1 MPAWTSTKTQ
11 LPTRRAKSSATRSA
25 KVRRRSTSRFR
36 SRTGGWSCWCLIR
49 SRAMSSISRAV
60 DIWGVF
66 PLAAATKFG
75 CSPNSLAQKP
85 VRWLQ
90 KVRKSRGAFSRI
102 VRTNSACGAGCSPDN
117 PDYPVWPA
125 SAVVVGTLRRSRDSV
140 ERLDVARKHRMDAV
154 LALHHAVDDQDRLP
168 VGDLAVAVVNVRFD
182 RHVDL
187 PELVFEREES
197 NLFRG
202 RWRLPGDHQAGD
214 PDVLVVGDRWQLVA
228 LERAQGAQAVSTE
241 VDEVVAGRQV
251 GDPVLELVGVEGV
264 DRRQCRRGSVEAQL
278 GLLVDA
284 SPQAFAVPP
293 FLPAPQQLAPRL
305 AESVEGPD
313 HDQVADGARADRST
327 TQPAQVIIE
336 SRVWPAPVTLVDD
349 RLPTLL
355 AEVAHVIESDA
366 HREA

>member
-102 VRTNSACGAGCSPDN
+102 VRTNGACGAGCSPDN

-125 SAVVVGTLRRSRDSV
+125 SAVVVGTLRRSRDSG
-140 ERLDVARKHRMDAV
+140 ERLDVARKHRLDAV
-154 LALHHAVDDQDRLP
+154 PALHHAGVDYERLAA
-168 VGDLAVAVVNVRFD
+168 GHLAVAGGNVRF
-182 RHVDL
+182 H
-187 PELVFEREES
+187 PH
-197 NLFRG
+197 RG
-202 RWRLPGDHQAGD
+202 LPGLGFAG
-214 PDVLVVGDRWQLVA
+214 
-228 LERAQGAQAVSTE
+228 
-241 VDEVVAGRQV
+241 
-251 GDPVLELVGVEGV
+251 
-264 DRRQCRRGSVEAQL
+264 EA
-278 GLLVDA
+278 
-284 SPQAFAVPP
+284 SHT
-293 FLPAPQQLAPRL
+293 FLR
-305 AESVEGPD
+305 
-313 HDQVADGARADRST
+313 
-327 TQPAQVIIE
+327 
-336 SRVWPAPVTLVDD
+336 
-349 RLPTLL
+349 
-355 AEVAHVIESDA
+355 
-366 HREA
+366 